1 MHSNTALLY
10 KICKTSRSVFIFNFR
25 TESSIHWLSLIQQGY
40 IDASEDGFDAT
51 VALGN
56 QMIQDDYE
64 AKDEIGEKV
73 ALMELKRKEMIELW
87 ESKKLEYDQRSELQT
102 FNRDIEQMEAII
114 VKQEVLKSIVFI
126 KK

>member
-40 IDASEDGFDAT
+40 IDASEEGFDAT

-102 FNRDIEQMEAII
+102 FNRDIEQMAAII